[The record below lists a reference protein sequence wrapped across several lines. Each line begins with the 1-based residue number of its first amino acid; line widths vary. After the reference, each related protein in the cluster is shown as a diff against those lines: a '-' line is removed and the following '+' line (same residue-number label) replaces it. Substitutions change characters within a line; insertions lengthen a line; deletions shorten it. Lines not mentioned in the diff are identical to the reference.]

1 MRGECTK
8 SKTGIRFVKQVEFEA
23 ERNAITAKMKT
34 PQAKETYRFRRQTV
48 EPAIGDIKE
57 NKGVR
62 SFLTRGINSVRAEF
76 NIVCTAA
83 NIKRIWLAAKL
94 KNKPIR
100 TLATA
105 FGT

>member
-57 NKGVR
+57 NKGAR
-62 SFLTRGINSVRAEF
+62 SFLTSNYSQSRV
-76 NIVCTAA
+76 
-83 NIKRIWLAAKL
+83 
-94 KNKPIR
+94 
-100 TLATA
+100 
-105 FGT
+105 